1 MAKEFKTWWALEED
15 LMESYGIGMR
25 FLLISRP
32 KLVKELWYTMDDL
45 AKLSALDLYFIGRR
59 YMFDHWFKR
68 KFNTW
73 FYKDGE
79 TR

>member
-1 MAKEFKTWWALEED
+1 MERFKTWWALEED
-15 LMESYGIGMR
+15 LMEKYWIWMR
-25 FLLISRP
+25 FILLNRP
-32 KLVKELWYTMDDL
+32 NLLKELWYTLDDL
-45 AKLSALDLYFIGRR
+45 GKLSALDLYFIGRR

-68 KFNTW
+68 KFNRW